1 MALLIFLNY
10 RGTKFAAAFQ
20 DLLTYVKIGLAI
32 IFISAGILWGNTNN
46 LAPLFDKANQ
56 VRYSPESL
64 LLSLTAPFWYG
75 GFNIIPQVMGEK
87 APNTSLKTVGR
98 TLLFSIAISGA
109 FYCLIILACSM
120 SLPRE
125 QLAALNLPVAEVFT
139 AAFTISRRSQK

>member
-20 DLLTYVKIGLAI
+20 DLLTYAKIGLAI

-46 LAPLFDKANQ
+46 LAPLFRQ
-56 VRYSPESL
+56 SESGSIL
-64 LLSLTAPFWYG
+64 TGIFAAFLTAPFWYG
-75 GFNIIPQVMGEK
+75 GFNIIPQVMGENS
-87 APNTSLKTVGR
+87 NTSLKTVGR

-139 AAFTISRRSQK
+139 AACTISRRSQK